1 MDKYT
6 KSLLTV
12 IAVSVSLIAVKM
24 YFPYITQGDLSLG
37 VPTFGEY
44 NALRQVVDADTKK
57 ERFMRL
63 TKRLP
68 IVRVQGGQIDADVS
82 GSVEIER

>member
-6 KSLLTV
+6 RFLLTV
-12 IAVSVSLIAVKM
+12 IAASMSLIAVKM

-37 VPTFGEY
+37 PPTFGEY
-44 NALRQVVDADTKK
+44 NDLRQTSNTNTKK

-63 TKRLP
+63 AKRLP

-82 GSVEIER
+82 GSVEIE

>member
-1 MDKYT
+1 MDKQA
-6 KSLLTV
+6 KLLLTV
-12 IAVSVSLIAVKM
+12 IAVSVTLIAVKM

-37 VPTFGEY
+37 PPTFGEY
-44 NALRQVVDADTKK
+44 NALRQVADTDTKK

-63 TKRLP
+63 ANRLP
-68 IVRVQGGQIDADVS
+68 MVRVQGGQIDADVS